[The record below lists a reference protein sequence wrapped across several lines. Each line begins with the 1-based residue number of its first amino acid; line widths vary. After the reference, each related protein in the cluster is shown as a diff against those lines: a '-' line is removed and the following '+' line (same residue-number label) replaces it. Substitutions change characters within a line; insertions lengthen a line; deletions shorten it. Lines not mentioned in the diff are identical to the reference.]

1 MTPDEKKELN
11 MKTRW
16 LKPCWMTTALLSL
29 IAAPAAA
36 GPEQDVELADQ
47 VYLSTGDLA
56 RTTELLRN
64 AVQQGYAPAQ
74 VRLGYLLDKAE
85 FNEEAVGWYRKAAE
99 QGHAGG
105 EYGLGYMY
113 AIGEGVEKNLEQART
128 WIMRAAEKN
137 HLPSVVMLMEAYKNG
152 GLGLPQDM
160 EKSLFWEGKA
170 QAIRE
175 AEKAV
180 PEQERKGHIGET
192 R

>member
-1 MTPDEKKELN
+1 MS

-16 LKPCWMTTALLSL
+16 LKPGWMAAVLLSL

-47 VYLSTGDLA
+47 IFSATEDLPRA
-56 RTTELLRN
+56 MKLLEN
-64 AVQQGYAPAQ
+64 AAGQGYAPAQ

-85 FNEEAVGWYRKAAE
+85 FNEASVEWYRKAAE

-113 AIGEGVEKNLEQART
+113 AIGEGVEKDVEQART

-137 HLPSVVMLMEAYKNG
+137 HLPSVVMLAEAYKNG

-160 EKSLFWEGKA
+160 EQSLFWENKA

-180 PEQERKGHIGET
+180 PEQEKKGYIGET

>member
-1 MTPDEKKELN
+1 
-11 MKTRW
+11 MKTKW
-16 LKPCWMTTALLSL
+16 LKSGGMAAVLLSL
-29 IAAPAAA
+29 ITDPAAA

-47 VYLSTGDLA
+47 TYLSTGDLA
-56 RTTELLRN
+56 KTTELLRN

-85 FNEEAVGWYRKAAE
+85 MNEEAVEWYRKAAE

-137 HLPSVVMLMEAYKNG
+137 HLPAVVMLMEAYKTG
-152 GLGLPQDM
+152 GLGLPLDM
-160 EKSLFWEGKA
+160 EQSLLWESKA

-175 AEKAV
+175 AEKAI